1 MDVSIPKST
10 RKPACRSE
18 FDALQTAI
26 LCRPEHMAIKD
37 IINGTQKHFKQE
49 NINIPVA
56 LKQHSEFIDILR
68 SHQIEVVLSPA
79 DPALP
84 EQVFTRDIGFVLGGD
99 GVYFKHGGFS
109 PAGRRKSVSK
119 PA

>member
-18 FDALQTAI
+18 FDALQTVI
-26 LCRPEHMAIKD
+26 LCRPEHMTIKD

-68 SHQIEVVLSPA
+68 SHQIEVVLLCLPIPLCLSRYSPGIS
-79 DPALP
+79 DL
-84 EQVFTRDIGFVLGGD
+84 
-99 GVYFKHGGFS
+99 S
-109 PAGRRKSVSK
+109 
-119 PA
+119 